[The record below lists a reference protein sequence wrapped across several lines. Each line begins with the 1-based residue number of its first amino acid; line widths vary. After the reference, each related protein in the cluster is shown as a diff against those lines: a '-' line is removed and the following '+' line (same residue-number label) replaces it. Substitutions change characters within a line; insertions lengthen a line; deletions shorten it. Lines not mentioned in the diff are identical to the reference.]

1 MNHFFEKNNRRYL
14 SKWENSRYFELLAIL
29 IDNTHFQKIKAL
41 RALRWVDSYC
51 SPCELPEMYII
62 DFFFLLLLSS
72 LWKLCTSTYSDTY
85 YSLIKGWFKQ
95 KMLSLILSK
104 PKWNRKSFVPLIF
117 IIELELQEN
126 QKLSQIHSLKPKYF
140 GPNHSFKVP
149 PVKSGGWLSS
159 SMLLLW

>member
-1 MNHFFEKNNRRYL
+1 MNHFFEKNNKRYL
-14 SKWENSRYFELLAIL
+14 SKWEKSRYFELLAIL

-62 DFFFLLLLSS
+62 DFFFLLVLSY

-104 PKWNRKSFVPLIF
+104 PKWNRKLFVPLIF
-117 IIELELQEN
+117 IIELELQGN
-126 QKLSQIHSLKPKYF
+126 QKLNQIQSLKPKYF

>member
-1 MNHFFEKNNRRYL
+1 MIKDTL
-14 SKWENSRYFELLAIL
+14 VSKWENSRYFELLAIL
-29 IDNTHFQKIKAL
+29 INNTHFQKIKAL

-51 SPCELPEMYII
+51 SLCELPEMYII
-62 DFFFLLLLSS
+62 DFFFLLVLSS
-72 LWKLCTSTYSDTY
+72 LWKLCTSTYSDK
-85 YSLIKGWFKQ
+85 LIHTTHSSRGGLSKN
-95 KMLSLILSK
+95 MLSLILSK
-104 PKWNRKSFVPLIF
+104 PEWNRKLFAPLIF
-117 IIELELQEN
+117 ILKLELQEN